1 MLPHASEH
9 CRVPS
14 GRFVN
19 LRCAQQI
26 SLHGS
31 ICVAQHEFTLKT
43 RVKVMHSPRPRFL
56 LAHCKKR
63 SSSPYKFE
71 GEKCILQ
78 VKIDKRN
85 HLPSHPQ
92 LVLTIIRVLEY
103 RQHMATA
110 VILVPRWLWASPAPI
125 YPLKTSW

>member
-1 MLPHASEH
+1 
-9 CRVPS
+9 
-14 GRFVN
+14 
-19 LRCAQQI
+19 
-26 SLHGS
+26 
-31 ICVAQHEFTLKT
+31 
-43 RVKVMHSPRPRFL
+43 MHSPRPRFL

-71 GEKCILQ
+71 GEKFILQ